1 MDKRQGEPATLRWEE
16 DRLLPD
22 AVRLSLTGPGSPFEM
37 KPEKVLG
44 ASMPVFS
51 QRLRTARQMLDSA
64 AERFGDQPFL
74 IFPDRTYTYRSIRRP
89 VAAMAA
95 ALRERFGVEAGD
107 RVGIVAAN
115 IPGHAVTAWAAV
127 SIGAVVVELNGWWT
141 GTELVHGIELSRPK
155 VVFGDRRRLDRL
167 PDGSVD
173 VPVVCLD
180 DDFERMVAKWDGS
193 PLPADDGDEDDPL
206 CILFTS
212 GTTGRAKG
220 AVLSHRCHV
229 NMMQQAALQGA
240 LGLMLESSSTATAGA
255 PPAPE
260 APAGPQV
267 SLGVSPMFH
276 ISGFS
281 VALIGGAYIGSTIA
295 YPRPGR
301 WDPEVHLEMTE
312 RFKASAWSIVPTQ
325 LWRLV
330 EHPKLDQFDLSSLR
344 RIGGG
349 GSTFQPELWRKVKE
363 VLPQVTRM
371 ATGYGMTE
379 TCGAGTHQDGR
390 AAVEHPEAVGAPV
403 PGYEICIRGVDG
415 EVLSA
420 GEIGQIHLR
429 GPSNFLGYWDN
440 PEATEGALDPDRWY
454 RTGELG
460 RIEHGL
466 LFLEGRGTDLIIR
479 GGENIYPIEIEN
491 RLIEHPAVAEVAVIG
506 VPDRVL
512 GEEVKAVVVPKPG
525 AGIEL
530 DEVQAWVGG
539 SLAKFKV
546 PTRLEI
552 RSELPH
558 NAAGKVLK
566 QLLKSGEGGSEDPVP
581 RFEEE

>member
-1 MDKRQGEPATLRWEE
+1 MANRGGEAATLRWEE
-16 DRLLPD
+16 DRLLPHR
-22 AVRLSLTGPGSPFEM
+22 ARAPLTGAGAPFEM
-37 KPEKVLG
+37 RSEKVLG
-44 ASMPVFS
+44 AAMPVFS
-51 QRLRTARQMLDSA
+51 QRFRTAPQMLASA
-64 AERFGDQPFL
+64 AERLGDQPFL
-74 IFPDRTYTYRSIRRP
+74 IFPDRTYTYRSIHDP
-89 VAAMAA
+89 IAAMAA
-95 ALRERFGVEAGD
+95 ALRDGFGIEPGD

-141 GTELVHGIELSRPK
+141 GSELLHGIALARPK
-155 VVFGDRRRLDRL
+155 VVFGDRRRLERL
-167 PDGSVD
+167 PAGSVD
-173 VPVVCLD
+173 VPVVCFE
-180 DDFERMVAKWDGS
+180 DDFDRLTVKWDGS
-193 PLPADDGDEDDPL
+193 PPPTGAGDEDDPL

-212 GTTGRAKG
+212 GTTGRSKG

-240 LGLMLESSSTATAGA
+240 LGLSLEPPSS
-255 PPAPE
+255 PAE
-260 APAGPQV
+260 APSGPQI

-281 VALIGGAYIGSTIA
+281 VALIGGPYIGSTIA
-295 YPRPGR
+295 YPPPGR

-312 RFKASAWSIVPTQ
+312 RFRASAWSIVPTQ

-330 EHPKLDQFDLSSLR
+330 EHPRIDEFDLSSLR

-349 GSTFQPELWRKVKE
+349 GSTFQPELWRKVREK
-363 VLPQVTRM
+363 LPQVSRM

-390 AAVEHPEAVGAPV
+390 AAVEHPDAVGAPV

-415 EVLSA
+415 GLLST

-440 PEATEGALDPDRWY
+440 LEATEAALDSDRWY

-466 LFLEGRGTDLIIR
+466 LFLEGRGSDLIIR
-479 GGENIYPIEIEN
+479 GGENVYPIEIEN
-491 RLIEHPAVAEVAVIG
+491 RLIEHPAIAEAIVIG

-512 GEEVKAVVVPKPG
+512 GEEVKAVVVPQPG
-525 AGIEL
+525 ALIGLDGI
-530 DEVQAWVGG
+530 QAWVGET
-539 SLAKFKV
+539 LAKFKV
-546 PTRLEI
+546 PTQLEV

-566 QLLKSGEGGSEDPVP
+566 QLLKTDPSGVASQIT
-581 RFEEE
+581 FQEE

>member
-1 MDKRQGEPATLRWEE
+1 
-16 DRLLPD
+16 
-22 AVRLSLTGPGSPFEM
+22 
-37 KPEKVLG
+37 
-44 ASMPVFS
+44 
-51 QRLRTARQMLDSA
+51 
-64 AERFGDQPFL
+64 
-74 IFPDRTYTYRSIRRP
+74 
-89 VAAMAA
+89 
-95 ALRERFGVEAGD
+95 
-107 RVGIVAAN
+107 
-115 IPGHAVTAWAAV
+115 
-127 SIGAVVVELNGWWT
+127 
-141 GTELVHGIELSRPK
+141 
-155 VVFGDRRRLDRL
+155 
-167 PDGSVD
+167 
-173 VPVVCLD
+173 
-180 DDFERMVAKWDGS
+180 
-193 PLPADDGDEDDPL
+193 
-206 CILFTS
+206 
-212 GTTGRAKG
+212 
-220 AVLSHRCHV
+220 
-229 NMMQQAALQGA
+229 
-240 LGLMLESSSTATAGA
+240 
-255 PPAPE
+255 
-260 APAGPQV
+260 
-267 SLGVSPMFH
+267 MFH

-295 YPRPGR
+295 YPPPGR

-390 AAVEHPEAVGAPV
+390 AAVEHPDAVGAPV

-530 DEVQAWVGG
+530 DEVQAWVGE

>member
-1 MDKRQGEPATLRWEE
+1 MANRGGEAAALRWEE
-16 DRLLPD
+16 DRLLPRPTRM
-22 AVRLSLTGPGSPFEM
+22 ALTGSGAPFEM
-37 KPEKVLG
+37 RAENVLG
-44 ASMPVFS
+44 ATMPVFA
-51 QRLRTARQMLDSA
+51 QRFRTAPEMLASA
-64 AERFGDQPFL
+64 AERLGDQPFL
-74 IFPDRTYTYRSIRRP
+74 IFPDRTYTYRSIHDP
-89 VAAMAA
+89 IAAMAG
-95 ALRERFGVEAGD
+95 ALRDGFGIEPGD

-115 IPGHAVTAWAAV
+115 IPGHAVTAWAAISV
-127 SIGAVVVELNGWWT
+127 GAVVVELNGWWT
-141 GTELVHGIELSRPK
+141 GPELLHGIGLARPK
-155 VVFGDRRRLDRL
+155 VLFGDRRRLERL
-167 PDGSVD
+167 PAGSVD
-173 VPVVCLD
+173 VPVVCFE
-180 DDFERMVAKWDGS
+180 DDFDRLRAKWDGS
-193 PLPADDGDEDDPL
+193 PRPSSTGGEDDPL

-212 GTTGRAKG
+212 GTTGRSKG

-240 LGLMLESSSTATAGA
+240 VGLSLEPPSSRA
-255 PPAPE
+255 E
-260 APAGPQV
+260 APSGPQI

-281 VALIGGAYIGSTIA
+281 VALIGGPYIGSTIA
-295 YPRPGR
+295 YPPPGR

-325 LWRLV
+325 LWRLL
-330 EHPKLDQFDLSSLR
+330 EHPRIDEFDLSSLR
-344 RIGGG
+344 RVGGG
-349 GSTFQPELWRKVKE
+349 GSTFQPELWRKVREK
-363 VLPQVTRM
+363 LPQVSRM

-390 AAVEHPEAVGAPV
+390 AAVEHPDAVGAPV

-415 EVLSA
+415 ELLSA

-440 PEATEGALDPDRWY
+440 VEATEAALDSDRWY

-479 GGENIYPIEIEN
+479 GGENVYPIEIEN
-491 RLIEHPAVAEVAVIG
+491 RLIEHPGIAEAIVIG

-512 GEEVKAVVVPKPG
+512 GEEVKAVVVPQPG
-525 AGIEL
+525 ALIDLDGI
-530 DEVQAWVGG
+530 QAWVGET
-539 SLAKFKV
+539 LAKYKV
-546 PTRLEI
+546 PTQLEV

-566 QLLKSGEGGSEDPVP
+566 QLLKTDPNRVASQIT
-581 RFEEE
+581 FQEE